1 MTADAHG
8 HAPHDATE
16 MVHAVLGVSALGE
29 LAEAIAARVVE
40 LLERPDRR
48 PASGL
53 ATAAEVAEQ
62 LGVNKSWVYANQ
74 KRLGGIRLGDGPR
87 ARLRFDLERARRAVD
102 KERSEQQRPRRSRGR
117 PPKASVLPEAVEL
130 LGGRRAD
137 DRS

>member
-8 HAPHDATE
+8 QAPHDATE